1 MLRTD
6 YLTLAR
12 QWALLPEQIKACEI
26 MDRPGGV
33 RSIGMHTV
41 IHTFDWS
48 GTAVLTPEEYAV
60 VQRFRSIA
68 CIRSAA

>member
-1 MLRTD
+1 MLVRD

-12 QWALLPEQIKACEI
+12 QWALLPEQIKAAEL

-33 RSIGMHTV
+33 RNIGMHTI

-48 GTAVLTPEEYAV
+48 AAAVLTPEEFETVQKFRAV
-60 VQRFRSIA
+60 A
-68 CIRSAA
+68 CVRSAA